1 MQKREIML
9 QNEERR
15 NKEKQQ
21 KEIQREF
28 EIVFCSN
35 PWVTINIFYLPPV
48 PPLMS
53 HET

>member
-9 QNEERR
+9 QNEKRR
-15 NKEKQQ
+15 SKEKQQ

-28 EIVFCSN
+28 ETVFCSN
-35 PWVTINIFYLPPV
+35 LWVTVNISCLPLA

>member
-28 EIVFCSN
+28 EIKD
-35 PWVTINIFYLPPV
+35 L
-48 PPLMS
+48 
-53 HET
+53 